1 MNEEQKNLLKIIGY
15 IGFFVILI
23 YVARMS
29 LNKTEV
35 IKEENNGV
43 NYIKSIIDMSEDF
56 YKMNI
61 HYVMDDDAITLDF
74 EKQNDI
80 LIGEK
85 YYHKVVDKFVN
96 YNNKYYV
103 LDNDNFVENASFDSF
118 PYDKTFI
125 DFKNLKE
132 LINTKTINIIKKDNE
147 VTYKYN
153 LNDFLTTYNK
163 INKTNYY
170 TLEDKSVSIVF
181 TFNNEKINDI
191 SIDATS
197 IYNLINNTEYK
208 MIQYMILVEEVSK
221 DDTTWIK
228 EKLS

>member
-1 MNEEQKNLLKIIGY
+1 MKEEQKNLLKIIGY
-15 IGFFVILI
+15 IGFFIILI
-23 YVARMS
+23 YIARMS
-29 LNKTEV
+29 LNKTEI

-85 YYHKVVDKFVN
+85 YYHKVIDKFVN

-103 LDNDNFVENASFDSF
+103 LDNDNFVKDISFDIF

-181 TFNNEKINDI
+181 AFNNEKINDI

-208 MIQYMILVEEVSK
+208 MIQYKVLVEEVSK

>member
-1 MNEEQKNLLKIIGY
+1 MNEDQKNLLKIIGY

-23 YVARMS
+23 FVARMS
-29 LNKTEV
+29 LNKTEI

-147 VTYKYN
+147 ITYKYN
-153 LNDFLTTYNK
+153 LNNFLTTYNK

-170 TLEDKSVSIVF
+170 TLEDKSVNIVF

-208 MIQYMILVEEVSK
+208 MIQYKILVEEVSK

>member
-1 MNEEQKNLLKIIGY
+1 MKEEQKNLLKIIGY

-170 TLEDKSVSIVF
+170 TLEDKSVNIVF

-208 MIQYMILVEEVSK
+208 MIQYKILVEEVSK

>member
-1 MNEEQKNLLKIIGY
+1 MKEEQKNLLKIIGY

-23 YVARMS
+23 YIARMS
-29 LNKTEV
+29 LYKTEI

-43 NYIKSIIDMSEDF
+43 SYIKSIIDMSEDF

-103 LDNDNFVENASFDSF
+103 LDNDNFVENVSFDSF

-170 TLEDKSVSIVF
+170 TLEDKNVNIVF

-191 SIDATS
+191 SIDVTP

-208 MIQYMILVEEVSK
+208 MIQYKILVEEVSK

>member
-1 MNEEQKNLLKIIGY
+1 MKEEQKNLLKIIGY

-23 YVARMS
+23 FVARMS
-29 LNKTEV
+29 LNKTEI

-103 LDNDNFVENASFDSF
+103 LDNDNFVEDISFDIF
-118 PYDKTFI
+118 PYDKTFL

-181 TFNNEKINDI
+181 TFNNEKINYI
-191 SIDATS
+191 SIDATP

-208 MIQYMILVEEVSK
+208 MIQYKVLVEEVSK
-221 DDTTWIK
+221 EDTTWIK

>member
-1 MNEEQKNLLKIIGY
+1 MNEDQKNLLKIIGY

-23 YVARMS
+23 FVARMS
-29 LNKTEV
+29 LNKTEI

-147 VTYKYN
+147 ITYKYN

-170 TLEDKSVSIVF
+170 TLEDKSVNIVF

-208 MIQYMILVEEVSK
+208 MIQYKILVEEVSK

-228 EKLS
+228 E

>member
-85 YYHKVVDKFVN
+85 YYHKVIDKFVN

-103 LDNDNFVENASFDSF
+103 LDNDNFVKDISFDIF

-208 MIQYMILVEEVSK
+208 MIQYKVLVEEVSK

>member
-23 YVARMS
+23 CIARMN
-29 LNKTEV
+29 LNKTEI

-147 VTYKYN
+147 VIYKYN

-170 TLEDKSVSIVF
+170 TLEDKSVNIVF
-181 TFNNEKINDI
+181 IFNNEKINDI
-191 SIDATS
+191 SIDATP

-208 MIQYMILVEEVSK
+208 MIQYKILVEEVSK

>member
-1 MNEEQKNLLKIIGY
+1 MKEEQKNLLKIIGY

-23 YVARMS
+23 YIARMS

-103 LDNDNFVENASFDSF
+103 LDNDNFVEDISFDIF
-118 PYDKTFI
+118 PYDKTFL

-208 MIQYMILVEEVSK
+208 MIQYKVLVEEVSK

>member
-29 LNKTEV
+29 LNKTEI

-170 TLEDKSVSIVF
+170 TLEDKSVNIVF

-191 SIDATS
+191 SIDTTP

-208 MIQYMILVEEVSK
+208 MIQYKILVEEVSK

>member
-1 MNEEQKNLLKIIGY
+1 MKEEQKNLLKIIGY
-15 IGFFVILI
+15 IGFFIILI
-23 YVARMS
+23 YIARMS
-29 LNKTEV
+29 LNKTEI

-170 TLEDKSVSIVF
+170 TLEDKSVNIVF

-208 MIQYMILVEEVSK
+208 MIQYKILVEEVSK

>member
-1 MNEEQKNLLKIIGY
+1 MKEEQKNLLKIIGY

-23 YVARMS
+23 YIARMS

-170 TLEDKSVSIVF
+170 TLEDKSVNIVF

-208 MIQYMILVEEVSK
+208 MIQYKILVEEVSK

>member
-1 MNEEQKNLLKIIGY
+1 MKEEQKNLLKIIGY

-23 YVARMS
+23 CIARMS
-29 LNKTEV
+29 LNKTEI

-132 LINTKTINIIKKDNE
+132 LAIENVNGFE
-147 VTYKYN
+147 M
-153 LNDFLTTYNK
+153 
-163 INKTNYY
+163 
-170 TLEDKSVSIVF
+170 
-181 TFNNEKINDI
+181 EKIDKPLKI
-191 SIDATS
+191 
-197 IYNLINNTEYK
+197 
-208 MIQYMILVEEVSK
+208 
-221 DDTTWIK
+221 
-228 EKLS
+228 EKLSLMGIDKLDLNILSKYKNLNEISIYDNDIEKVRENLKELRDRKIKIMLNGIYEYKE

>member
-170 TLEDKSVSIVF
+170 TLEDKSVNIVF

-208 MIQYMILVEEVSK
+208 MIQYKVLVEEVSK

-228 EKLS
+228 KKLS

>member
-1 MNEEQKNLLKIIGY
+1 MNEDQKNLLKIIGY

-23 YVARMS
+23 FVARMS
-29 LNKTEV
+29 LNKTEI

-56 YKMNI
+56 YKVNI

-103 LDNDNFVENASFDSF
+103 LDNDNFVEDISFDIF
-118 PYDKTFI
+118 PYDKTFL

-132 LINTKTINIIKKDNE
+132 LISTKTINIIKKDNE

-181 TFNNEKINDI
+181 TFNNEKINYI
-191 SIDATS
+191 SIDATP

-208 MIQYMILVEEVSK
+208 MIQYKVLIEEVSK
-221 DDTTWIK
+221 EDTTWIK

>member
-1 MNEEQKNLLKIIGY
+1 MNEDQKNLLKIIGY

-29 LNKTEV
+29 LNKTEI

-147 VTYKYN
+147 ITYKYN

-170 TLEDKSVSIVF
+170 TLEDKSVNIVF

-208 MIQYMILVEEVSK
+208 MIQYKILVEEVSK

>member
-1 MNEEQKNLLKIIGY
+1 MKEEQKNLLKIIGY

-23 YVARMS
+23 YIARMS
-29 LNKTEV
+29 LKKTEV

-61 HYVMDDDAITLDF
+61 HYIMDDDAITLDF

-147 VTYKYN
+147 VIYKYN

-170 TLEDKSVSIVF
+170 TLEDKSVNIVF

-197 IYNLINNTEYK
+197 IYNLINNTKYK
-208 MIQYMILVEEVSK
+208 MIQYKILVEEVSK

>member
-1 MNEEQKNLLKIIGY
+1 MYKLIRFYNQNRKQIIKIILIIVFI
-15 IGFFVILI
+15 IGIIQLLNYLI
-23 YVARMS
+23 SKKNNTGNNIQTNTSYANNQTSEIVSNKS
-29 LNKTEV
+29 LVSGQGISST
-35 IKEENNGV
+35 
-43 NYIKSIIDMSEDF
+43 
-56 YKMNI
+56 
-61 HYVMDDDAITLDF
+61 
-74 EKQNDI
+74 
-80 LIGEK
+80 
-85 YYHKVVDKFVN
+85 
-96 YNNKYYV
+96 
-103 LDNDNFVENASFDSF
+103 
-118 PYDKTFI
+118 
-125 DFKNLKE
+125 
-132 LINTKTINIIKKDNE
+132 IIKKDNE

-170 TLEDKSVSIVF
+170 TLEDKSVNIVF

-208 MIQYMILVEEVSK
+208 MIQYKILVEEVSK

>member
-208 MIQYMILVEEVSK
+208 MIQYKILVEEVSK
-221 DDTTWIK
+221 NDTTWIK

>member
-23 YVARMS
+23 YIARMS
-29 LNKTEV
+29 LKKTEV

-147 VTYKYN
+147 VIYKYN

-170 TLEDKSVSIVF
+170 TLEDKSVNIVF
-181 TFNNEKINDI
+181 IFNNEKINDI
-191 SIDATS
+191 SIDATP

-208 MIQYMILVEEVSK
+208 MIQYKILVEEVSK

>member
-1 MNEEQKNLLKIIGY
+1 MNEDQKNLLKIIGY

-23 YVARMS
+23 FVARMS
-29 LNKTEV
+29 LNKTEI

-147 VTYKYN
+147 ITYKYN

-170 TLEDKSVSIVF
+170 TLEDKSVNIVF

-208 MIQYMILVEEVSK
+208 MIQYKILVEEVSK

>member
-23 YVARMS
+23 YIARMS
-29 LNKTEV
+29 LKKTEV

-132 LINTKTINIIKKDNE
+132 LINTKTINIIKN
-147 VTYKYN
+147 
-153 LNDFLTTYNK
+153 
-163 INKTNYY
+163 
-170 TLEDKSVSIVF
+170 
-181 TFNNEKINDI
+181 
-191 SIDATS
+191 
-197 IYNLINNTEYK
+197 
-208 MIQYMILVEEVSK
+208 
-221 DDTTWIK
+221 
-228 EKLS
+228 

>member
-1 MNEEQKNLLKIIGY
+1 MNEDQKNLLKIIGY

-23 YVARMS
+23 FVARMS
-29 LNKTEV
+29 LNKTEI

-147 VTYKYN
+147 VIYKYN

-181 TFNNEKINDI
+181 TFNKEKIDYI
-191 SIDATS
+191 SIDATP

-208 MIQYMILVEEVSK
+208 MIQYKILVEEVSK

>member
-1 MNEEQKNLLKIIGY
+1 MNEDQKNLLKIIGY

-29 LNKTEV
+29 LNKTEI

-85 YYHKVVDKFVN
+85 YYHKVIDKFVN

-103 LDNDNFVENASFDSF
+103 LDNDNFVEDISFDSF

-181 TFNNEKINDI
+181 TFNNEKINYI
-191 SIDATS
+191 SIDATP

-208 MIQYMILVEEVSK
+208 MIQYKILVEEVSK

>member
-23 YVARMS
+23 YIARMS
-29 LNKTEV
+29 LNKTEI

-170 TLEDKSVSIVF
+170 TLEDKSVDIVF

-208 MIQYMILVEEVSK
+208 MIQYKILVEEVSK

>member
-1 MNEEQKNLLKIIGY
+1 MKEEQKNLLKIIGY

-23 YVARMS
+23 FVARMS
-29 LNKTEV
+29 LNKTEI

-181 TFNNEKINDI
+181 TFNNEKINYI
-191 SIDATS
+191 SIDATP

-208 MIQYMILVEEVSK
+208 MIQYKVLVEEVSK

>member
-1 MNEEQKNLLKIIGY
+1 MKEEQKNLLKIIGY
-15 IGFFVILI
+15 IGFFAILI
-23 YVARMS
+23 CIARMS
-29 LNKTEV
+29 LNKTEI

-56 YKMNI
+56 YKMNT

-85 YYHKVVDKFVN
+85 YYHKVVDKFVS

-147 VTYKYN
+147 ITYKYN

-170 TLEDKSVSIVF
+170 TLEDKSVNIVF

-208 MIQYMILVEEVSK
+208 MIQYKILVEEVSK

>member
-1 MNEEQKNLLKIIGY
+1 MKEEQKNLLKIIGY

-23 YVARMS
+23 FVARMS

-181 TFNNEKINDI
+181 TFNNEKINYI
-191 SIDATS
+191 SIDATP

-208 MIQYMILVEEVSK
+208 MIQYKVLVEEVSK

>member
-1 MNEEQKNLLKIIGY
+1 MNEDQKNLLKIIGY

-23 YVARMS
+23 FVARMS
-29 LNKTEV
+29 LNKTEI

-85 YYHKVVDKFVN
+85 YYHKVVDKFVS

-147 VTYKYN
+147 ITYKYN

-208 MIQYMILVEEVSK
+208 MIQYKILVEEVSK

>member
-1 MNEEQKNLLKIIGY
+1 MKEEQKNLLKIIGY
-15 IGFFVILI
+15 IGFFIILI
-23 YVARMS
+23 YIARMS
-29 LNKTEV
+29 LNKTEI

-85 YYHKVVDKFVN
+85 YYHKVIDKFVN

-103 LDNDNFVENASFDSF
+103 LDNDNFVKDISFDIF

-208 MIQYMILVEEVSK
+208 MIQYKVLVEEVSK

>member
-23 YVARMS
+23 CIARMN
-29 LNKTEV
+29 LNKTEI

-43 NYIKSIIDMSEDF
+43 NYIKSIIDMSEDS

-147 VTYKYN
+147 VIYKYN

-170 TLEDKSVSIVF
+170 TLEDKSVNIVF
-181 TFNNEKINDI
+181 IFNNEKINDI
-191 SIDATS
+191 SIDATP

-208 MIQYMILVEEVSK
+208 MIQYKILVEEVSK

>member
-1 MNEEQKNLLKIIGY
+1 MNEDQKNLLKIIGY

-23 YVARMS
+23 FVARMS
-29 LNKTEV
+29 LNKTEI

-103 LDNDNFVENASFDSF
+103 LDNDNFVEDISFDIF
-118 PYDKTFI
+118 PYDKTFL

-132 LINTKTINIIKKDNE
+132 LISTKTINIIKKDNE
-147 VTYKYN
+147 VIYKYN

-181 TFNNEKINDI
+181 TFNKEKIDYI
-191 SIDATS
+191 SIDATP

-208 MIQYMILVEEVSK
+208 MIQYKVLIEEVSK
-221 DDTTWIK
+221 EDTTWIK

>member
-23 YVARMS
+23 YIARMS
-29 LNKTEV
+29 LKKTEV

-170 TLEDKSVSIVF
+170 TLEDKSVDIVF

-208 MIQYMILVEEVSK
+208 MIQYKILVEEVSK

>member
-1 MNEEQKNLLKIIGY
+1 MNEDQKNLLKIIGY

-29 LNKTEV
+29 LNKTEI

-85 YYHKVVDKFVN
+85 YYHKVIDKFVN

-103 LDNDNFVENASFDSF
+103 LDNDNFVEDISFDIF

-208 MIQYMILVEEVSK
+208 MIQYKILVEEVSK